1 MLVAAVL
8 CSAAHA
14 TSVALLTPVTYDPAA
29 DVPQKVKDEC
39 RLDYQLQSEIS
50 NAIVR
55 YFKSP
60 NGTTT
65 STDGQVVR
73 ATITYVL
80 GTAGGGW
87 SGPKVVAI
95 RVELLNNG
103 TVERSAKLHGIWP
116 KKGAIRVGSNAD
128 LVVLERGD
136 FIFDETTLVDRPEM
150 NWSPY
155 HGRRMRARVA
165 ANHFEATGRRR
176 SWCRP

>member
-1 MLVAAVL
+1 
-8 CSAAHA
+8 
-14 TSVALLTPVTYDPAA
+14 VTYDPAA

-50 NAIVR
+50 NAIVH

-80 GTAGGGW
+80 GTAGGAW
-87 SGPKVVAI
+87 SGPKAVAI

-103 TVERSAKLHGIWP
+103 KVERSAKLHRTSAFSMGF
-116 KKGAIRVGSNAD
+116 KGTCAILDKDARALGKDVVKWIENPSYGTND
-128 LVVLERGD
+128 DVEPLVP
-136 FIFDETTLVDRPEM
+136 PE
-150 NWSPY
+150 S
-155 HGRRMRARVA
+155 GASAV
-165 ANHFEATGRRR
+165 TK
-176 SWCRP
+176 